1 MPVRPSR
8 KKPFKDLIDE
18 DWKIETNTLA
28 RLRVLYDE
36 IGERGPMMTDRQF
49 AELVAIRTA
58 WEVRR

>member
-8 KKPFKDLIDE
+8 KQPFKDLIDE
-18 DWKIETNTLA
+18 DWKTETGTLA
-28 RLRVLYDE
+28 RLRILLDALEPGVVMDGVQL
-36 IGERGPMMTDRQF
+36 

>member
-8 KKPFKDLIDE
+8 KQPFKDLIDE

>member
-8 KKPFKDLIDE
+8 KQPFKDLIDE

-36 IGERGPMMTDRQF
+36 IGERGPMMTDRQL
-49 AELVAIRTA
+49 AELVGIRTA
-58 WEVRR
+58 WEVRQ

>member
-8 KKPFKDLIDE
+8 KQPFKDLIDE
-18 DWKIETNTLA
+18 DWKSETNTLA

-36 IGERGPMMTDRQF
+36 IGERGPMMTGRQL
-49 AELVAIRTA
+49 AELVAIREA

>member
-1 MPVRPSR
+1 MV
-8 KKPFKDLIDE
+8 DE

-36 IGERGPMMTDRQF
+36 IGERGPMMTGRQL
-49 AELVAIRTA
+49 AELVAIREA

>member
-1 MPVRPSR
+1 MAVRPSR
-8 KKPFKDLIDE
+8 KKPFKDMTDE
-18 DWKIETNTLA
+18 DWKTETNTLA

-36 IGERGPMMTDRQF
+36 IGERGPMMTDRQL